1 MKITNRSAVASA
13 NLLALSL
20 LVPSIAS
27 AQRMA
32 PASTPRVS
40 AQTAHPQLVA
50 PHVIAARPA
59 SGRSAGMPA
68 SGVRVHTPAN
78 PAALA
83 DGSFLSVQDL
93 LNPVPGPGFDYAHLA
108 AINRDLD
115 IKAVIDPAT
124 QWRLFVAERLLRESP
139 RFAGSG
145 FLLFDGGGAYAVP
158 VETAQPE
165 QAPQQ
170 PQIIVVQAAP
180 SAPQTAAQPA
190 REPAPEI
197 SAPLPDVGQFILV
210 LQSGKQIQAVAFT
223 RAGDR
228 IIYITTDGSRRTLA
242 TDDLDSNETNRI
254 NQERGT
260 PLQLSL

>member
-1 MKITNRSAVASA
+1 MTIRNRSAVASA
-13 NLLALSL
+13 VLLAFSL
-20 LVPSIAS
+20 FVPRVAS

-32 PASTPRVS
+32 PTASPRIS
-40 AQTAHPQLVA
+40 APVARPAPVA

-59 SGRSAGMPA
+59 GNRNAGMPA
-68 SGVRVHTPAN
+68 SGLRVHTPAN
-78 PAALA
+78 SVAFA

-124 QWRLFVAERLLRESP
+124 QWRLAVAERLLRESS
-139 RFAGSG
+139 RFAGPG
-145 FLLFDGGGAYAVP
+145 FLWFDGGGAYAVP

-180 SAPQTAAQPA
+180 AAQQVPVPAQPA
-190 REPAPEI
+190 REPAPEA

-228 IIYITTDGSRRTLA
+228 IIYVTSDGSRRA
-242 TDDLDSNETNRI
+242 IAAADLDSDETNRI

-260 PLQLSL
+260 SLQL